1 MIVYIGIGSNL
12 GERARNITTALE
24 YLRAHDGIALR
35 CVSSLIE
42 TEPVGGPPQ
51 PKFINGVAR
60 LETELSARQLLGVLL
75 EIEQKLQR
83 IRGVANGP
91 RTIDLD
97 ILLYGEEIIREPG
110 LSVPHPRMFERDF
123 VLRPLLEISPQII
136 STLETLKRKLYN
148 HSL

>member
-1 MIVYIGIGSNL
+1 MVVYIGLGSNL
-12 GERARNITTALE
+12 GERVQNINKALE
-24 YLRAHDGIALR
+24 YLRSCVGIS
-35 CVSSLIE
+35 CQDVSTRTES
-42 TEPVGGPPQ
+42 EPVGGPPQ

-83 IRGVANGP
+83 TRGVANGP

-110 LSVPHPRMFERDF
+110 LSVPHPRMCERDF
-123 VLRPLLEISPQII
+123 
-136 STLETLKRKLYN
+136 
-148 HSL
+148 